1 MYANPDWI
9 DFLAV
14 SAGISRRKATKVL
27 DEMCHEIR
35 RKLADGKRVRLPGV
49 GILEVHAVSSNAVRN
64 PRTGAPAAQCHRGSF
79 RALEGLKRAVRE
91 VAA

>member
-1 MYANPDWI
+1 MYANPEWI

-27 DEMCHEIR
+27 DEMCQEIR
-35 RKLADGKRVRLPGV
+35 QRLADGKRVRLPGV
-49 GILEVHAVSSNAVRN
+49 GILEVHAVSANAVRN
-64 PRTGAPAAQCHRGSF
+64 PRTRAPAARCHRGSF
-79 RALEGLKRAVRE
+79 RALEGLKRAVRG